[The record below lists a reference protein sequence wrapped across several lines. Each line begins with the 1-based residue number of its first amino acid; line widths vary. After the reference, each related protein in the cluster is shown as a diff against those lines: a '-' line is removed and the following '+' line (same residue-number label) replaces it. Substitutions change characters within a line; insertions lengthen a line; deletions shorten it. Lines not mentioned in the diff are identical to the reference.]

1 MSTCLLLHF
10 NFIYLFI
17 YLFLLFRTAPS
28 ADGGSQARGQLE
40 LQLLTYATATATQ
53 DPSHVC
59 NLHHSSQQ
67 HQVLNPL
74 SEARDQP
81 LNLMVPRRI
90 RFR

>member
-1 MSTCLLLHF
+1 MIFGCLLSKAKSGSD
-10 NFIYLFI
+10 
-17 YLFLLFRTAPS
+17 FLLFFFSGLHPRHMEVPS
-28 ADGGSQARGQLE
+28 LGVQSE